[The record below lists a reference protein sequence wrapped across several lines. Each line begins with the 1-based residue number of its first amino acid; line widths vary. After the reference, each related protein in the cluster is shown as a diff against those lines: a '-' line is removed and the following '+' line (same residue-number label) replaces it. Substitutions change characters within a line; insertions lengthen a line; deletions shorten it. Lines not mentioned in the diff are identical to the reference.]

1 MNGQNIVI
9 HIGTDY
15 KRIQIGQLFLKQ
27 KWYVTGSN
35 EEKLKQIEPVY
46 NIFRLPKKL

>member
-1 MNGQNIVI
+1 MKEWSNIVI

-27 KWYVTGSN
+27 KWLQIQMKKN
-35 EEKLKQIEPVY
+35 WNKLNQFTIYFVY
-46 NIFRLPKKL
+46 L